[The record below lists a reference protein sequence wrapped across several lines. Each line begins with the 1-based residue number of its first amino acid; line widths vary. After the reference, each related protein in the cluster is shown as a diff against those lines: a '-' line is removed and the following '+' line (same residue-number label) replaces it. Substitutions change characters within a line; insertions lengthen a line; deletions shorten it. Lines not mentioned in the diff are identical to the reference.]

1 MQIQVIAGTDR
12 SDAKSLQDRVSQLL
26 SELGNDHRKTV
37 QAEAYGANGLVD
49 ILEVRAT
56 DGQREVLVLNCSRLQ
71 IQAVLDW
78 QSCTEDTNE
87 FEDLVLHLVRLPD
100 SNL

>member
-1 MQIQVIAGTDR
+1 MQIQVVAGTDR
-12 SDAKSLQDRVSQLL
+12 RDTKSLQDRVSQLL

-56 DGQREVLVLNCSRLQ
+56 DGQREILVLNCSRLQ

-78 QSCTEDTNE
+78 QSCTEDTNK

>member
-1 MQIQVIAGTDR
+1 MQIQVVTGT
-12 SDAKSLQDRVSQLL
+12 AKTLQDRTSQLL
-26 SELGNDHRKTV
+26 NELGNDHRKTV

-56 DGQREVLVLNCSRLQ
+56 DGQREILVLNCSRLQ
-71 IQAVLDW
+71 IQAVLEW
-78 QSCTEDTNE
+78 RSCTEDTNE

>member
-1 MQIQVIAGTDR
+1 MQIQVVAGT
-12 SDAKSLQDRVSQLL
+12 AKSLQDRTSQLL
-26 SELGNDHRKTV
+26 NELGNDHRKTV

-56 DGQREVLVLNCSRLQ
+56 DGHREILVLNCSRLQ
-71 IQAVLDW
+71 IQAVLEW
-78 QSCTEDTNE
+78 RSCTEDTNE

>member
-1 MQIQVIAGTDR
+1 MQIQVIAGT
-12 SDAKSLQDRVSQLL
+12 AKTLQDRTSQLL
-26 SELGNDHRKTV
+26 NELGNDHRKTV

-56 DGQREVLVLNCSRLQ
+56 DGQREILVLNCSRLQ
-71 IQAVLDW
+71 IQAVLEW
-78 QSCTEDTNE
+78 RSCTEDTNE

>member
-1 MQIQVIAGTDR
+1 MQIQIVAGTDC
-12 SDAKSLQDRVSQLL
+12 SDTQSLQDRITQLL
-26 SELGNDHRKTV
+26 NELGNTV

-56 DGQREVLVLNCSRLQ
+56 DGQREILVLNCSRLQ

-78 QSCTEDTNE
+78 QSCSEDTNK
-87 FEDLVLHLVRLPD
+87 FEDLVLHLVRSPD
-100 SNL
+100 SYQ

>member
-1 MQIQVIAGTDR
+1 MQIQVVAGTECG
-12 SDAKSLQDRVSQLL
+12 DAKSLKDPISQLL
-26 SELGNDHRKTV
+26 REFGNDHCKTV

-56 DGQREVLVLNCSRLQ
+56 DGQREILVLNCSRLQ
-71 IQAVLDW
+71 IQAVLEW
-78 QSCTEDTNE
+78 QSCSEDTTE

-100 SNL
+100 SNQ

>member
-1 MQIQVIAGTDR
+1 MQIQVVAGTDL
-12 SDAKSLQDRVSQLL
+12 SNAKSLQDRVSQLL

-56 DGQREVLVLNCSRLQ
+56 DGQREILVLNCSRLQ
-71 IQAVLDW
+71 IQVVLDW
-78 QSCTEDTNE
+78 QSCTEDSNE
-87 FEDLVLHLVRLPD
+87 FEDLVLYLVRLPD
-100 SNL
+100 SKQ

>member
-1 MQIQVIAGTDR
+1 MQIQIVSGTDH
-12 SDAKSLQDRVSQLL
+12 SDATSLQDRVSKLF

-37 QAEAYGANGLVD
+37 QADAYGANGLVD

-56 DGQREVLVLNCSRLQ
+56 DGQREIIVLNYSRLQ
-71 IQAVLDW
+71 VQAVLDW
-78 QSCTEDTNE
+78 QSCIEDTNE
-87 FEDLVLHLVRLPD
+87 FEDLVLYLVRLPD

>member
-1 MQIQVIAGTDR
+1 MQIQIVAGTDHR
-12 SDAKSLQDRVSQLL
+12 GAASLQDRVSKLF

-37 QAEAYGANGLVD
+37 QADAYGANGLVD

-56 DGQREVLVLNCSRLQ
+56 DGQREIIVLNCSRLQ

-78 QSCTEDTNE
+78 QSCIEDINE
-87 FEDLVLHLVRLPD
+87 FEDLVLYLVRLPD
-100 SNL
+100 SSL

>member
-1 MQIQVIAGTDR
+1 MQIQVVAGTDC

-49 ILEVRAT
+49 ILEVRAA
-56 DGQREVLVLNCSRLQ
+56 DGQGEILVLNCSRLQ

-78 QSCTEDTNE
+78 QSCAEDTDE
-87 FEDLVLHLVRLPD
+87 FEHLVLHLVRLPD
-100 SNL
+100 STL

>member
-1 MQIQVIAGTDR
+1 MQIQIIASTDR
-12 SDAKSLQDRVSQLL
+12 NDAKGLQERVSELL

-37 QAEAYGANGLVD
+37 QADAYGANGLVD

-56 DGQREVLVLNCSRLQ
+56 DGQREIMVLNCSRLQ

-78 QSCTEDTNE
+78 QSCVEDADE
-87 FEDLVLHLVRLPD
+87 FEDLVLYLVRLPD